1 MNTTDA
7 QALINMS
14 TNIPL
19 IKNLVEQKN
28 VSAKLTAGSAN
39 LMKEAGVNLID
50 YATLL

>member
-1 MNTTDA
+1 
-7 QALINMS
+7 MS